1 MTSSGSKSNE
11 KSGKININTATQA
24 DLETIDGIGPT
35 LAERIIEYRK
45 QNGKFKNIDELKSVK
60 GIGDK
65 KFESIK
71 EKITV

>member
-1 MTSSGSKSNE
+1 MTSSGNKSNE
-11 KSGKININTATQA
+11 KSEKININTATPA
-24 DLETIDGIGPT
+24 DLETIDGIGPA

-45 QNGKFKNIDELKSVK
+45 QNGKFKNIEELKSVK

-65 KFESIK
+65 KFETIK

>member
-11 KSGKININTATQA
+11 KTGKININTATQA
-24 DLETIDGIGPT
+24 DLEKIDGIGPA

-45 QNGKFKNIDELKSVK
+45 QNGKFKNIEELKSVK

>member
-24 DLETIDGIGPT
+24 DLETIDGIGPA

-71 EKITV
+71 EKITI

>member
-24 DLETIDGIGPT
+24 DLETIDGIGPA

-65 KFESIK
+65 KFESIQ
-71 EKITV
+71 EKITI

>member
-24 DLETIDGIGPT
+24 DLETIDGIGPA

-45 QNGKFKNIDELKSVK
+45 QNGKFKNIEELKSVK

>member
-24 DLETIDGIGPT
+24 DLETIDGIGPA
-35 LAERIIEYRK
+35 LAERIVEYRK
-45 QNGKFKNIDELKSVK
+45 QNGKFKNIEELKSVK

>member
-1 MTSSGSKSNE
+1 MTSSGSKNNE

-24 DLETIDGIGPT
+24 DLETIDGVGPA

-45 QNGKFKNIDELKSVK
+45 QNGKFKNIEELKSVK

>member
-24 DLETIDGIGPT
+24 DLETIDGIGPA